1 MIYIFFFCLV
11 KGSTNLSVCKIVAAH
26 NAGYM
31 LVCSINI
38 NTNININKR
47 KYVFDIFLKQKYIL
61 FLIKLKKMRI

>member
-1 MIYIFFFCLV
+1 MIYIFFFFGLD

-31 LVCSINI
+31 PVCSINI

-47 KYVFDIFLKQKYIL
+47 KYVFDIFLK
-61 FLIKLKKMRI
+61 